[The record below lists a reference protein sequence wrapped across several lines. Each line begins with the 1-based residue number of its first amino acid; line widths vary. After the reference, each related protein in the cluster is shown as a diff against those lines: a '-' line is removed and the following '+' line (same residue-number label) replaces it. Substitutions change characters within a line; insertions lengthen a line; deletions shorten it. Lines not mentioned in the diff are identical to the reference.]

1 MTFKNLEMSKR
12 VRKNSY
18 TISNSITNDLA
29 IILVE
34 NKDIYAYLS
43 DSNFKVNSTQFIKT
57 KNIKS
62 KYNKVLGF
70 SIKQNN
76 YHVLYTNDSR
86 NKFSILKLDFN
97 NFSGESIEVDL
108 NLDNDLFLDAI
119 NYKNKLYILSANSDS
134 ILNLRVYNNEG
145 FDLVKSFELEEIKD
159 ETNLISTKFQYGL
172 FMFSGKEKTNIT
184 KIEQRVFNSIEQ
196 TSAKNKMY
204 QNDQSIY
211 LTFDVNEV
219 ATHLYKIDL
228 EQLNLDYKIY
238 PYPKSKSHEFKNY
251 NSFIFE
257 NNIYQIASSKET
269 LKFVISDFD
278 SKVIKEFNIFKDKK
292 IHFKNSPIIQEGQTA
307 LPFVTTRELEETR
320 KYLRKINNGNIGI
333 NVTKNDDN
341 YYLTLGGFQVI
352 TQPNMASVNTVN
364 GNFTGYNTT
373 YLSFNSYTTT
383 KSTYFNSILDSNFNH
398 VKGSFES
405 TPFNKIKDYKSTLK
419 YSSGEDVFFHKNDLF
434 FGFFNQKESYYH
446 LLKF

>member
-211 LTFDVNEV
+211 LTFDVNEL

-292 IHFKNSPIIQEGQTA
+292 
-307 LPFVTTRELEETR
+307 
-320 KYLRKINNGNIGI
+320 
-333 NVTKNDDN
+333 
-341 YYLTLGGFQVI
+341 
-352 TQPNMASVNTVN
+352 NT
-364 GNFTGYNTT
+364 F
-373 YLSFNSYTTT
+373 
-383 KSTYFNSILDSNFNH
+383 
-398 VKGSFES
+398 
-405 TPFNKIKDYKSTLK
+405 
-419 YSSGEDVFFHKNDLF
+419 
-434 FGFFNQKESYYH
+434 
-446 LLKF
+446 

>member
-1 MTFKNLEMSKR
+1 MSKR

-145 FDLVKSFELEEIKD
+145 FDLVKSFEP
-159 ETNLISTKFQYGL
+159 
-172 FMFSGKEKTNIT
+172 
-184 KIEQRVFNSIEQ
+184 
-196 TSAKNKMY
+196 
-204 QNDQSIY
+204 
-211 LTFDVNEV
+211 
-219 ATHLYKIDL
+219 
-228 EQLNLDYKIY
+228 LD
-238 PYPKSKSHEFKNY
+238 
-251 NSFIFE
+251 
-257 NNIYQIASSKET
+257 
-269 LKFVISDFD
+269 
-278 SKVIKEFNIFKDKK
+278 
-292 IHFKNSPIIQEGQTA
+292 TA
-307 LPFVTTRELEETR
+307 
-320 KYLRKINNGNIGI
+320 
-333 NVTKNDDN
+333 
-341 YYLTLGGFQVI
+341 
-352 TQPNMASVNTVN
+352 
-364 GNFTGYNTT
+364 
-373 YLSFNSYTTT
+373 
-383 KSTYFNSILDSNFNH
+383 
-398 VKGSFES
+398 
-405 TPFNKIKDYKSTLK
+405 
-419 YSSGEDVFFHKNDLF
+419 
-434 FGFFNQKESYYH
+434 
-446 LLKF
+446 

>member
-1 MTFKNLEMSKR
+1 MSKR

-145 FDLVKSFELEEIKD
+145 FD
-159 ETNLISTKFQYGL
+159 
-172 FMFSGKEKTNIT
+172 
-184 KIEQRVFNSIEQ
+184 
-196 TSAKNKMY
+196 
-204 QNDQSIY
+204 
-211 LTFDVNEV
+211 
-219 ATHLYKIDL
+219 
-228 EQLNLDYKIY
+228 
-238 PYPKSKSHEFKNY
+238 
-251 NSFIFE
+251 
-257 NNIYQIASSKET
+257 
-269 LKFVISDFD
+269 
-278 SKVIKEFNIFKDKK
+278 
-292 IHFKNSPIIQEGQTA
+292 
-307 LPFVTTRELEETR
+307 
-320 KYLRKINNGNIGI
+320 
-333 NVTKNDDN
+333 
-341 YYLTLGGFQVI
+341 
-352 TQPNMASVNTVN
+352 
-364 GNFTGYNTT
+364 
-373 YLSFNSYTTT
+373 
-383 KSTYFNSILDSNFNH
+383 
-398 VKGSFES
+398 
-405 TPFNKIKDYKSTLK
+405 
-419 YSSGEDVFFHKNDLF
+419 
-434 FGFFNQKESYYH
+434 
-446 LLKF
+446 